1 MEKAKILVVEDD
13 NIVAIDIQD
22 VLKILG
28 YDVSAVASSGE
39 EAIKI
44 TEEIQ
49 PDLVLMD
56 IVLERDTDGVEVT
69 KQIRNRFD
77 IPVIYLTAHADED
90 TIQRAKVTE
99 AFGYIL
105 KPFKE
110 TELRTNIEMALYK
123 HRIEKRLKER
133 KRQLAAMLKSIGD
146 AVIATDIDGL
156 IIFMNPVAEVLT
168 GWKQEEVLG
177 KDLREVINII
187 NEKTLTLTE
196 DLVIKALQGGDAVGL
211 SNHILITKG
220 GREISIDDS
229 AAPIKD
235 DKGNI
240 TGVVL
245 VFRNII
251 ESGRAETEILK
262 LQKERGNTLI
272 GLMVVSSPLFLEPI
286 RKILESEKG
295 IEIVAEASTYLEINL
310 FIEQKRPDVL
320 LIDTALPDLDIAKIM
335 QLVREKSTET
345 KVLLLLHA
353 PDEEAIMDTLLL
365 GV

>member
-1 MEKAKILVVEDD
+1 M
-13 NIVAIDIQD
+13 
-22 VLKILG
+22 
-28 YDVSAVASSGE
+28 
-39 EAIKI
+39 
-44 TEEIQ
+44 
-49 PDLVLMD
+49 
-56 IVLERDTDGVEVT
+56 
-69 KQIRNRFD
+69 
-77 IPVIYLTAHADED
+77 
-90 TIQRAKVTE
+90 
-99 AFGYIL
+99 
-105 KPFKE
+105 
-110 TELRTNIEMALYK
+110 
-123 HRIEKRLKER
+123 
-133 KRQLAAMLKSIGD
+133 
-146 AVIATDIDGL
+146 
-156 IIFMNPVAEVLT
+156 
-168 GWKQEEVLG
+168 
-177 KDLREVINII
+177 
-187 NEKTLTLTE
+187 
-196 DLVIKALQGGDAVGL
+196 
-211 SNHILITKG
+211 
-220 GREISIDDS
+220 
-229 AAPIKD
+229 
-235 DKGNI
+235 
-240 TGVVL
+240 